1 MFGTWIILK
10 WLSDD
15 VDYIHLV
22 QYWEQCLALINTV
35 INLWVFINDRLFLI
49 ELS

>member
-15 VDYIHLV
+15 ADYIQLV
-22 QYWEQCLALINTV
+22 QYWEQCLALINIV